1 MYVYNAFICTG
12 YTVHVCV
19 YMSVYSIFYMYN
31 FTCFLIL
38 ILIGFSCIF
47 MSKCLGGKSLKDDLQ
62 LSELEFIDGNRLYFK
77 DLGKNIKGLQLYAFL
92 MIILLARMS

>member
-1 MYVYNAFICTG
+1 
-12 YTVHVCV
+12 
-19 YMSVYSIFYMYN
+19 MYN
-31 FTCFLIL
+31 CTCFL

>member
-1 MYVYNAFICTG
+1 
-12 YTVHVCV
+12 
-19 YMSVYSIFYMYN
+19 
-31 FTCFLIL
+31 
-38 ILIGFSCIF
+38 